1 MKKKREEDF
10 EKDINRKKKR
20 VSHNEKASSILKDR
34 GLLAIAK
41 KEKLKKFDHQTLT
54 DKFRITQNPKPQNQ
68 TKKQSQLV
76 VETIHKKKER
86 YC

>member
-1 MKKKREEDF
+1 MMEMKKKREEDF

-41 KEKLKKFDHQTLT
+41 KKKVKRKFDHQTLT
-54 DKFRITQNPKPQNQ
+54 DKFRITQNPK
-68 TKKQSQLV
+68 TKQKNN
-76 VETIHKKKER
+76 HN
-86 YC
+86 

>member
-1 MKKKREEDF
+1 MEMKKKREEDF

-41 KEKLKKFDHQTLT
+41 KKKLKESS
-54 DKFRITQNPKPQNQ
+54 ITRP
-68 TKKQSQLV
+68 
-76 VETIHKKKER
+76 
-86 YC
+86 

>member
-1 MKKKREEDF
+1 MMKMKKKREEDF

-41 KEKLKKFDHQTLT
+41 KKVKRKFDHQTLT
-54 DKFRITQNPKPQNQ
+54 DKFRITQNPK
-68 TKKQSQLV
+68 TKQKNN
-76 VETIHKKKER
+76 HN
-86 YC
+86 